1 MEVESENITRNNIK
15 QYLGFIRNQDKEGE
29 EEEKGNMDKRL
40 VKVDTKR
47 KHKTF
52 RCLPLFPLRKRD
64 WNLFIFL
71 LT

>member
-29 EEEKGNMDKRL
+29 KEEKGNMDKRL

-52 RCLPLFPLRKRD
+52 QMFAIVSIKK
-64 WNLFIFL
+64 
-71 LT
+71 T